1 MNKRSGFVIILI
13 TMLHFLTAGAVD
25 GKIYLACPSNYFGF
39 MGFSD
44 KWEMTSEDGEL
55 YTGAFIIPADKLDF
69 YIEDYVGEGN
79 YTIYGSSAREGSR
92 QRFNFTEENGEYR
105 AMFESVG
112 QGDWAFEEWPG
123 GQLTFSIDFGKE
135 PPVVTVSTT
144 VNPETGEE
152 TNSIGEIINAT
163 PEDAVYNLQGIKV
176 DKENLSPG
184 FYIKNKKIIR
194 YQ

>member
-1 MNKRSGFVIILI
+1 MKKLFFAVIILSAI
-13 TMLHFLTAGAVD
+13 FSSLSAGAVD

-44 KWEMTSEDGEL
+44 KWELTSEDGNL
-55 YTGAFIIPADKLDF
+55 YTGTFTIPADKLDF
-69 YIEDYVGEGN
+69 YIEDYSGEGN

-92 QRFNFTEENGEYR
+92 VYFTFQNSEDEYS
-105 AMFESVG
+105 ASLECAG
-112 QGDWAFEEWPG
+112 QGDWAFEDWPG
-123 GQLTFSIDFGKE
+123 GQLTFSIDLGEE

-152 TNSIGEIINAT
+152 TNSVVEIISGT

-176 DKENLSPG
+176 DKENLSQG